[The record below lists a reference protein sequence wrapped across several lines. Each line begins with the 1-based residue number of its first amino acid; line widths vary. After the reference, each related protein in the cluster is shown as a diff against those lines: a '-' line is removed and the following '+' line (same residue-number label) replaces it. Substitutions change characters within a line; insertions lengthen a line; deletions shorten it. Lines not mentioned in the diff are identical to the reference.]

1 MDIDNIKSIQYDGKT
16 MEILY
21 KYAEDK
27 AGKIININS
36 ATEGTE
42 YFCPGCKQ
50 SFILKHGKI
59 RQHHF
64 AHKNPSPECTGEGY
78 LHKTFKKYLL
88 QLLKQ
93 YINNKNSLDINFLC
107 NICKTPHNYN
117 LLLNI
122 CDAQEEYT
130 LGDCRPDIVLINNL
144 KRIPI
149 IIEIVDT
156 HDPEQNV
163 IEYCQKT
170 STILII
176 IKLDSIDD
184 LENIDNKIKNPTFVF
199 LSNKILC
206 PLFKQWALLKN
217 QRLIIPNYHIN
228 NRGPKIDQIE
238 AKCKRKQ
245 HYAIKNYYKNR
256 KRK

>member
-1 MDIDNIKSIQYDGKT
+1 MEK
-16 MEILY
+16 EILY
-21 KYAEDK
+21 KYAEDS
-27 AGKIININS
+27 AGKIIHISN
-36 ATEGTE
+36 ATEEVE

-50 SFILKHGKI
+50 SLIFKHGQI

-93 YINNKNSLDINFLC
+93 YINNKIFLNIGFIC
-107 NICKTPHNYN
+107 NVCKTPHNYN

-122 CDAQEEYT
+122 YDVQDEYT
-130 LGDCRPDIVLINNL
+130 LDGCRPDIVLINNS
-144 KRIPI
+144 KQIPV
-149 IIEIVDT
+149 IIEIVNT
-156 HDPEQNV
+156 HNPEQNV

-184 LENIDNKIKNPTFVF
+184 LENIDNKIKNPSFVF
-199 LSNKILC
+199 LSNKMLC
-206 PLFKQWALLKN
+206 PLISQKALSQS
-217 QRLIIPNYHIN
+217 QRIIITNYRIN
-228 NRGPKIDQIE
+228 NGGPKINKIE
-238 AKCKRKQ
+238 TDNKRKQ
-245 HYAIKNYYKNR
+245 KYAIKNYYKNK